1 VNAPRITDHGSNI
14 IFCVLCRLT
23 SGAFTID
30 SSTPTF
36 RRNLNEHPID
46 FSIFFYSGKKE
57 SFSVLK
63 ALFRTHF
70 SIKNR
75 DYDAGIIKKG
85 LLR

>member
-1 VNAPRITDHGSNI
+1 MATMYENLCGN
-14 IFCVLCRLT
+14 CVGR
-23 SGAFTID
+23 ID

-36 RRNLNEHPID
+36 RTNLNEHPID
-46 FSIFFYSGKKE
+46 FSIFFYSGIKE

-75 DYDAGIIKKG
+75 DYDSGIIKKR